1 MVNHYCLLLKLK
13 KTFKSDEG
21 KNNVSETAC
30 YIEALIQNHGVY
42 NIKMTDIREIIII
55 SSAAGACAIKLGV
68 IYNELKK
75 PNDGIYNEYIKHNDG
90 IYNVFANA
98 LIYLVFSILFISI
111 YYIIEKAFNT
121 NSGSC
126 GDSIVLILVIILL
139 QSFGNLYY
147 SLYVK
152 K

>member
-1 MVNHYCLLLKLK
+1 M
-13 KTFKSDEG
+13 
-21 KNNVSETAC
+21 
-30 YIEALIQNHGVY
+30 I
-42 NIKMTDIREIIII
+42 DIREIIII
-55 SSAAGACAIKLGV
+55 SSAAGACAINLGV

-75 PNDGIYNEYIKHNDG
+75 SNDGIYNEYIKHNDG

>member
-1 MVNHYCLLLKLK
+1 
-13 KTFKSDEG
+13 
-21 KNNVSETAC
+21 
-30 YIEALIQNHGVY
+30 
-42 NIKMTDIREIIII
+42 MTDIREIIII
-55 SSAAGACAIKLGV
+55 SSAAGACATSLWI
-68 IYNELKK
+68 
-75 PNDGIYNEYIKHNDG
+75 IYNEYNKPNDS

-126 GDSIVLILVIILL
+126 GDLIVLILVIILFS
-139 QSFGNLYY
+139 SFGNLYY
-147 SLYVK
+147 SLYLK